1 MNEPEVLTPFPS
13 LQFVCSLISSSLSSS
28 SPSFSCLKIYKK
40 KNTPEAQR
48 ICYAVKMVGFKVYGR
63 HGHTNES
70 NNYQLLLSSS
80 KKEYNYTLLK
90 LPVIQVAV

>member
-1 MNEPEVLTPFPS
+1 
-13 LQFVCSLISSSLSSS
+13 
-28 SPSFSCLKIYKK
+28 
-40 KNTPEAQR
+40 
-48 ICYAVKMVGFKVYGR
+48 MVGFKVYGR
-63 HGHTNES
+63 HGHTNEN

>member
-1 MNEPEVLTPFPS
+1 M
-13 LQFVCSLISSSLSSS
+13 
-28 SPSFSCLKIYKK
+28 
-40 KNTPEAQR
+40 
-48 ICYAVKMVGFKVYGR
+48 CYAVKMVGFKVYGR